1 MIYNYYKHKRNNL
14 NGGETMYEIKLE
26 ITLTKETNKDIQL
39 KVSSLLSS
47 LKDKFAKQNKPF
59 EMKVKFN
66 PHPHLEIK
74 SSDYAATDLLVQ
86 MDKQLREN
94 LGKEVRCGIKE
105 WKILRYYL
113 EEDLEEFPKKIFTVP
128 LVKNIHFREGKVHL
142 TYEQIPFDW
151 IKDHY
156 IEKTLKLIQNKIKQ
170 FNYEGKDEF
179 KEYIWKSKERKV
191 IYQGDPAVD
200 LEKKNWIKHTGAKG
214 QWIFG
219 REFTALINVFKDLL
233 IEKIYSPLGFYE
245 MTFPKFEYWDIAK
258 KSGHAKN
265 VYPNAYFV
273 SVPKNAS
280 LDTWQEVM
288 DLYEITGD
296 VPSEMVKERS
306 NCVGIMSFAQCPPF
320 WPYLKN
326 KVIEPGSLPLLVY
339 DWSGPTYRNESGG
352 THGLDRVE
360 ELHRI
365 EMLFVGTKEQ
375 VLEQWRK
382 IKEAVIK
389 FYDQTL
395 EMEMRVA
402 RVTPWWM
409 AHAGVKND
417 QGTAEVGTFDFDVY
431 LPYRGNREQE
441 WLEVGNVSSNGD
453 KYPAAWN
460 VKDKSQKVLWSGCAG
475 SSFERMLVA
484 FLAQKG
490 LDPKNWPKEVRERFE
505 QRIKEIKPLIFY

>member
-1 MIYNYYKHKRNNL
+1 
-14 NGGETMYEIKLE
+14 MYELKLE
-26 ITLTKETNKDIQL
+26 IALTQEIDKDIQL
-39 KVSSLLSS
+39 KISSLLSS
-47 LKDKFAKQNKPF
+47 LKEKFTIQNKPF
-59 EMKVKFN
+59 ELKLKFN
-66 PHPHLEIK
+66 QNVQLELHSK
-74 SSDYAATDLLVQ
+74 DYAATDLLVQ
-86 MDKQLREN
+86 LEKQLKEI
-94 LGKEVRCGIKE
+94 LGKGFKCGIKN
-105 WKILRYYL
+105 WVIQKYYLVQDL
-113 EEDLEEFPKKIFTVP
+113 EEDPKKPFTVP
-128 LVKNIHFREGKVHL
+128 LVKNIHFRDHQVHL

-151 IKDHY
+151 IKEHY

-179 KEYIWKSKERKV
+179 KEYVWKSKERK
-191 IYQGDPAVD
+191 ITYQGDPAVD
-200 LEKKNWIKHTGAKG
+200 LEKKGWIKHTDAKG

-219 REFTALINVFKDLL
+219 REFTSLINVFKELL

-273 SVPKNAS
+273 SVPKSAS
-280 LDTWQEVM
+280 LDIWQEVM
-288 DLYEITGD
+288 DLYEITGE
-296 VPSEMVKERS
+296 VQSELIKERS

-326 KVIEPGSLPLLVY
+326 KVIEPASLPLLVY

-375 VLEQWRK
+375 VIDYWQK
-382 IKEAVIK
+382 IREAVIK
-389 FYDQTL
+389 LYDQTL

-409 AHAGVKND
+409 AHAGIRTD

-453 KYPAAWN
+453 KYPLAWN
-460 VKDKSQKVLWSGCAG
+460 VKDKAQQILWSGCAG
-475 SSFERMLVA
+475 SSFERMLVS

-490 LDPKNWPKEVRERFE
+490 IDPKNWPKEVRERFE
-505 QRIKEIKPLIFY
+505 QKIKGVKPLIFY